1 MDKYEKGLAAIDELF
16 ANTTTDE
23 FEQDYIK
30 VEANIGTKVEV
41 ILMDYYETVESL
53 AEHPID
59 MGYVDW
65 EEGDEQITLD
75 GNFNKKQLE
84 YLASLL

>member
-59 MGYVDW
+59 MGYVYW